1 MHFKQENESLIERIS
16 FLENNSVDEQKDDN
30 LQTHLDSKY
39 EQFLIVLYVL
49 KKKKQIF
56 VRGFFY
62 NCMHYI

>member
-49 KKKKQIF
+49 KKKNK
-56 VRGFFY
+56 Y
-62 NCMHYI
+62 L